1 MATLKGMPSAGLR
14 ARVREW
20 LERVQLGEA
29 ARKRCQELSK
39 GQQQKVQFIAAV
51 IHEPELIILDEP
63 FSGLDPVNAR
73 LLNRLIRDLHRSG
86 RTILFST
93 HVMHQAEQLCDRI
106 VLINRGEKILDAD
119 MPEIHARFDPRSV
132 LVEPA
137 EPHASVAEA
146 LGRLPGVTAA
156 QWVEERRGAELAVA
170 PGADPQEVM
179 AAALGAMRVRHVS
192 LRRTTLDDVFVELV
206 GEHLPPSEE
215 SGNG

>member
-1 MATLKGMPSAGLR
+1 M
-14 ARVREW
+14 
-20 LERVQLGEA
+20 
-29 ARKRCQELSK
+29 
-39 GQQQKVQFIAAV
+39 
-51 IHEPELIILDEP
+51 
-63 FSGLDPVNAR
+63 
-73 LLNRLIRDLHRSG
+73 
-86 RTILFST
+86 
-93 HVMHQAEQLCDRI
+93 
-106 VLINRGEKILDAD
+106 
-119 MPEIHARFDPRSV
+119 
-132 LVEPA
+132 
-137 EPHASVAEA
+137 